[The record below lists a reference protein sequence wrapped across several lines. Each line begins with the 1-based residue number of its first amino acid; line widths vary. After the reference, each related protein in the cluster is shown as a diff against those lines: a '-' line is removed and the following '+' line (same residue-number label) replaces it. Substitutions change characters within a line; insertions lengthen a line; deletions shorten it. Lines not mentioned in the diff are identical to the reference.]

1 MLAYLV
7 NYNSSVPGLYIEAIV
22 GIKCHILPSHMGE
35 FFIQER
41 HENITMLNGPIHIS
55 TMSRKLLS
63 HINEFTNSFLG

>member
-41 HENITMLNGPIHIS
+41 HENITKSYVIIS
-55 TMSRKLLS
+55 LSIPACMSVCL
-63 HINEFTNSFLG
+63 